1 MHCTA
6 TPYNDPYLY
15 PVWSTPTPNV
25 YLLLSR
31 IPLSSDME
39 AVIFFTAV
47 TFMVAVG
54 SAVVQGV
61 IFWKRYRIRFHV
73 TNKTPSISSRDLENQ
88 DPGLNPLVAAPA
100 PLLHTRAESL
110 GVRRWPSTYYDQ
122 TRWTGIAQSVPSIPV
137 DRRHLSNP
145 FVPFQGVPGGPTLE
159 EISERSPTPA
169 TISHLTTATG
179 SRDQQGYAEPKP

>member
-1 MHCTA
+1 
-6 TPYNDPYLY
+6 
-15 PVWSTPTPNV
+15 
-25 YLLLSR
+25 
-31 IPLSSDME
+31 ME

-54 SAVVQGV
+54 SAVVQGPGLTDGRV
-61 IFWKRYRIRFHV
+61 VFWKRYRIRFHV

-88 DPGLNPLVAAPA
+88 DPGLHPLVAAPA
-100 PLLHTRAESL
+100 PLLHTRPDS
-110 GVRRWPSTYYDQ
+110 VRRWPSTYYDQ
-122 TRWTGIAQSVPSIPV
+122 TRWTGMTGIAHSAPSIPA

-145 FVPFQGVPGGPTLE
+145 FVPFQSVPGGPILE

-169 TISHLTTATG
+169 TISHLTSATD